1 MNLPTPINDIADR
14 SRAWWSGAN
23 QTQRGLVVGLAAAV
37 VLALAMVIFTS
48 TGKDDKNWEGAIL
61 YADLDYQEAAD
72 VSRRLTEMQVR
83 HRLTNDASAILV
95 PADEVRDL
103 RLRLAGEGYPK
114 TGRMG
119 YDIFKD
125 AQLTMTDFLQKVN
138 FQRALQEELE
148 KTLER
153 IDGVRSA
160 RVHLVIPAPSLFS
173 ETQNPTTASVSLT
186 LANNA
191 RLKRERVDA
200 IVNLVSASVEG
211 LEPANV
217 VVLDQSGNM
226 LSEEKDPLVKVANK
240 QFEMQQ
246 QVERAL
252 EQKVQSLMDQVIA
265 KDRSRVRINCTL
277 DFSQRQTQSNTVDPG
292 ETQVVV
298 SEETNEK
305 NSAEQGTDEQTIRN
319 YEVNRT
325 VQNIVGAVGRIERMS
340 MALTIDE
347 TKVVVDPN
355 NPNEYIEEKRT
366 DQEIEHLK
374 QLAMNAVGFDDK
386 RGDQITIFAMPFEK
400 TEELQ
405 AKKAAEAEQR
415 KEFWTGI
422 AVTVAKIL
430 GIVAALVTLRFIIQ
444 AIGRGVGVEEELE
457 VLGEV
462 QPDVAEESFERPDTP
477 HDIILARVQQM
488 VRDRPE
494 DAAKLIKTMLLEE
507 KV

>member
-1 MNLPTPINDIADR
+1 MRPFLR
-14 SRAWWSGAN
+14 SFVYAWAGIKHVLR
-23 QTQRGLVVGLAAAV
+23 TQR
-37 VLALAMVIFTS
+37 
-48 TGKDDKNWEGAIL
+48 N
-61 YADLDYQEAAD
+61 
-72 VSRRLTEMQVR
+72 
-83 HRLTNDASAILV
+83 
-95 PADEVRDL
+95 
-103 RLRLAGEGYPK
+103 
-114 TGRMG
+114 
-119 YDIFKD
+119 
-125 AQLTMTDFLQKVN
+125 
-138 FQRALQEELE
+138 
-148 KTLER
+148 
-153 IDGVRSA
+153 A

-186 LANNA
+186 LAKNA

-305 NSAEQGTDEQTIRN
+305 SSAEQGTDEQTIRN

-366 DQEIEHLK
+366 DQEIEHLR
-374 QLAMNAVGFDDK
+374 QLAINAVGLDEK

-462 QPDVAEESFERPDTP
+462 QPDVAEESFERPETP